1 MPLILESHDSLP
13 CTYSPPSHS
22 PPLTLSDIDAD
33 PTPQTRA
40 QISALVN
47 AELSPSYTT
56 IPHPLLPSPPSPKFS
71 PLIEAELARVALKDP
86 LDAIDTS
93 RYEALEPPAST
104 DPTSDETRPQ
114 LLEEWRST
122 LRKAYTSSTY
132 LSNRLQNL
140 ALLEQF
146 GKNAWLVGN
155 HQLEEILK
163 GIEKELV
170 EARVEVERV
179 EAERRAVQEG
189 VKGEMEGLDE
199 GWRKGVGRL
208 VEVLVAGEEVRQ
220 EILDRRREGTVCL

>member
-13 CTYSPPSHS
+13 Y
-22 PPLTLSDIDAD
+22 IDAD
-33 PTPQTRA
+33 PTPSTRA

-47 AELSPSYTT
+47 AELSPAYTT
-56 IPHPLLPSPPSPKFS
+56 EPHPLLPSPPSPKFS
-71 PLIEAELARVALKDP
+71 PLISAELARIAAKESLN
-86 LDAIDTS
+86 AIDTT
-93 RYEALEPPAST
+93 RYEALEPPASP

-114 LLEEWRST
+114 LLEEWRSA

-140 ALLEQF
+140 ALLDQF

-155 HQLEEILK
+155 SQLEEILK

-170 EARVEVERV
+170 EARGEVEAV
-179 EAERRAVQEG
+179 EADRRAAQEG
-189 VKGEMEGLDE
+189 VEGEMEGLDE

-208 VEVLVAGEEVRQ
+208 VEVLVAGEEVRH
-220 EILDRRREGTVCL
+220 EILDRRREGAV

>member
-1 MPLILESHDSLP
+1 M
-13 CTYSPPSHS
+13 CVPPH
-22 PPLTLSDIDAD
+22 PTVPFHKPNTPADIDAD
-33 PTPQTRA
+33 PTPDLRA

-47 AELSPSYTT
+47 AELSPTYTT
-56 IPHPLLPSPPSPKFS
+56 EPHPLLPSPPSPKFS
-71 PLIEAELARVALKDP
+71 PLIEAELARIALKDP

-93 RYEALEPPAST
+93 RYEALEPPAPT

-114 LLEEWRST
+114 LLAEWRST
-122 LRKAYTSSTY
+122 LWKAYTSSTY

-140 ALLEQF
+140 ALLDQF

-155 HQLEEILK
+155 SQLEEILK
-163 GIEKELV
+163 GVEKELG
-170 EARVEVERV
+170 EAREEVERV
-179 EAERRAVQEG
+179 EAERRAAQQN

-220 EILDRRREGTVCL
+220 EILDRRRQGAVSAQVT